1 MAAECCA
8 AHCAEGSAPIRPRQL
23 SMRSASLFETSFSA
37 WCYSTHHVSVIWG
50 ELQARSKSCCC
61 CVPFPHRQLCASK
74 PAINGEARYHVRC
87 RLQLD
92 IMPRRHEECVQRLAL
107 FEVRRCDSQVSTVCV
122 RRTASRDVHDGGG
135 LVHAKVAKGKEALPR
150 TLSMHEILVREVT
163 DIYAL
168 LSPPQIDFRTS
179 PGVEG
184 PKAVLAQ
191 QLVVCKSRLCCA
203 EIVMKAKQPRQ
214 QLPMQ
219 RMQLT

>member
-1 MAAECCA
+1 MSRLSGVSSRPAARA
-8 AHCAEGSAPIRPRQL
+8 AAALCHSPIASSAHPSLRKTGRPGT
-23 SMRSASLFETSFSA
+23 RSDADCSSTLCHVAMKNVCGVFHSLKCVDA
-37 WCYSTHHVSVIWG
+37 I
-50 ELQARSKSCCC
+50 ARCL
-61 CVPFPHRQLCASK
+61 PF
-74 PAINGEARYHVRC
+74 
-87 RLQLD
+87 
-92 IMPRRHEECVQRLAL
+92 
-107 FEVRRCDSQVSTVCV
+107 CV

-135 LVHAKVAKGKEALPR
+135 LVHAEVAKGKEALPR

-203 EIVMKAKQPRQ
+203 EIVMKAQQPRQ